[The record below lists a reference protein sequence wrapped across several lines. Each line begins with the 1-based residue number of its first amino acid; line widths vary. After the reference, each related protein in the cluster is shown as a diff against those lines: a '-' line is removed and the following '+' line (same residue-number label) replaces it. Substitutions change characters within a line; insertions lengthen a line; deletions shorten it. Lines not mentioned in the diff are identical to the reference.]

1 VNNLSEF
8 YLFRFYFFRFNRNF
22 TIRFAKHSST
32 NIVRH
37 NSVLKHNNY
46 GYKVFK
52 QVLHY
57 LSESS

>member
-1 VNNLSEF
+1 
-8 YLFRFYFFRFNRNF
+8 LFRFYFFRFNRNF